1 MSKDVV
7 ISALGNPECPH
18 PPLSMGHTCGHLL
31 THRPWV
37 RQGPVSGRDVGSMP
51 EAGAS
56 PVPLQ
61 WAGVGT
67 GRQQQA
73 HAPSCTRRCGVGT
86 RVLGCGSDPAAPSAG
101 QLGLA
106 VSQPRS
112 LPTPWAGRTVSAART
127 AGSGFAD
134 VSEEAP
140 GPGRVYRLPIPS
152 GQQPLAHQAGVSIL
166 GPGGRDRGD

>member
-1 MSKDVV
+1 MSKNVV

-18 PPLSMGHTCGHLL
+18 PPLSMGHTCGHLPTRRL
-31 THRPWV
+31 WV
-37 RQGPVSGRDVGSMP
+37 RQGPVSGRDAGSRP

-73 HAPSCTRRCGVGT
+73 HAPSCTQPCGVRT
-86 RVLGCGSDPAAPSAG
+86 RGLGCSSDPAAPSTG
-101 QLGLA
+101 RPGLA
-106 VSQPRS
+106 VAQPRS
-112 LPTPWAGRTVSAART
+112 LPTPWAGGTVSAART

-140 GPGRVYRLPIPS
+140 GPGRVHPP
-152 GQQPLAHQAGVSIL
+152 PH
-166 GPGGRDRGD
+166 P